1 MGFEKSNDITDKNI
15 IDTIE
20 AHKLESGCRGNIF
33 ENNHPILERYVNPYW
48 VSHKWKFMWEK
59 SIIIQEITPS
69 LQPQT
74 TNVTLIT
81 GDLIKLG
88 FKGNELS
95 GLNRFWM
102 YIRVTYL
109 SDISTGDGI
118 SISTS
123 S

>member
-1 MGFEKSNDITDKNI
+1 
-15 IDTIE
+15 
-20 AHKLESGCRGNIF
+20 
-33 ENNHPILERYVNPYW
+33 
-48 VSHKWKFMWEK
+48 MWEK
-59 SIIIQEITPS
+59 NSIVQEITPP